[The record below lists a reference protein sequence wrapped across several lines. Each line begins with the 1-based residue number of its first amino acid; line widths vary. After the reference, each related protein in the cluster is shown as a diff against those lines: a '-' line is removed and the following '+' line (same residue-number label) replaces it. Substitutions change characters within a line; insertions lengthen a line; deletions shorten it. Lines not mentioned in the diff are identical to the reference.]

1 MNTTSS
7 LKVLTAAALAI
18 AIVGCASKKATDTA
32 EAAPAPA
39 PAPAAAPAATPEPEA
54 PKNDFAAA
62 PAPAQQAATP
72 VNVVEAQKSAP
83 AAASS
88 ASAADGYEGMSS
100 HYTGDT
106 RTNTIYFAF
115 DRAEIPNAAYASL
128 KAHAKHLAGNAAAK
142 LTIEGHCDE
151 RGTPEYNIALGE
163 RRAKSL
169 KDFLVLN
176 GAKAEQVEVVSF
188 GEEKP
193 AALDHDELSWAKN
206 RRGILAYSA
215 GNP

>member
-39 PAPAAAPAATPEPEA
+39 PAPAAAPAPEAEA

-72 VNVVEAQKSAP
+72 VNVVESKQAAP
-83 AAASS
+83 AAGAG
-88 ASAADGYEGMSS
+88 SAADGYESMSS

-115 DRAEIPNAAYASL
+115 DRAEIPSAAYASL